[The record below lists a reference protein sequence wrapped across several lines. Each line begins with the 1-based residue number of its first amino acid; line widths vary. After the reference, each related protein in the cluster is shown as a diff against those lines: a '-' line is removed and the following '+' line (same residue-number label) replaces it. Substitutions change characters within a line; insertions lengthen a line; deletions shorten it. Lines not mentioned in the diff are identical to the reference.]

1 MPRRSRN
8 PRRRQNRRKRYAG
21 RRRPRQVNVNR
32 ALAPFAQRYITK
44 LKYTENFTMPTA
56 VGGIQVYSFNMNSL
70 FNPNRVAT
78 PPTPHQP
85 YGYDQLTPVYNR
97 YRVISCS
104 YTIKCISSTQTVNVV
119 ALPANQA
126 FFPPSAGTAMESPR
140 AKFITQNPGGNLK
153 TLWGRTYIPS
163 LMGRN
168 KAQYMADDNYQALTT
183 ASPAELAVLNIYAQ
197 GIQDGAVDPSTLL
210 SITLEFT
217 AEFFDVKQ
225 LAAS

>member
-1 MPRRSRN
+1 MRN

-21 RRRPRQVNVNR
+21 RRRAPRTVTVNR
-32 ALAPFAQRYITK
+32 ALAPYSQRYITK
-44 LKYTENFTMPTA
+44 LKYNENFTMPAA
-56 VGGIQVYSFNMNSL
+56 VGGLQTYSFNLNSL
-70 FNPNRVAT
+70 FDPNRVAGG
-78 PPTPHQP
+78 HQP
-85 YGYDQLTPVYNR
+85 YGFDQLATVYNR

-104 YTIKCISSTQTVNVV
+104 YTIKCISSTQTVNLV

-126 FFPPSAGTAMESPR
+126 VFPAFAGAAMESPR

-168 KAQYMADDNYQALTT
+168 KSQYMADDNYQAQVT
-183 ASPAELAVLNIYAQ
+183 ADPAELAVLNIFTQ
-197 GIQDGAVDPSTLL
+197 GINDSATDPACLL
-210 SITLEFT
+210 SITLEYT